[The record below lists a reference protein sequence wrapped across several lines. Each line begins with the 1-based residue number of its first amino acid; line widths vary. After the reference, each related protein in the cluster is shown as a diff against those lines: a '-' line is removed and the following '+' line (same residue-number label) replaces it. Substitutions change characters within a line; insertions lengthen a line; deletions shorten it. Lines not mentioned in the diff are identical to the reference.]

1 MDKIVCVGKNYIEH
15 AKELGDAVPAKP
27 VLFLKPPS
35 VLRQNSHS
43 ISMDLFLP
51 VGRGSIHHECEIVIQ
66 LRKGGFRISEAEAF
80 QAIGAVSVGL
90 DMTLREEQSALK
102 KAGSPWT
109 VSKVF
114 TDSAVVGPLV
124 PVEKFTDWLTT
135 PFSLKVNGAPRQEG
149 VASQMTLSPE
159 KCIAYISEHF
169 PLCAGDLI
177 FTGTPKGVSAVE
189 PGDAAVLKFGSI
201 EFSVLWHALKP

>member
-35 VLRQNSHS
+35 ILRQGYQGKSL
-43 ISMDLFLP
+43 DLFLP
-51 VGRGSIHHECEIVIQ
+51 VDRGSVHHECEIVIQ
-66 LRKGGFRISEAEAF
+66 LKNGGFRMSEAEASK
-80 QAIGAVSVGL
+80 AIGAVSVGL
-90 DMTLREEQSALK
+90 DMTLRDQQMALK

-114 TDSAVVGPLV
+114 TDSAVVGPWV
-124 PVEKFTDWLTT
+124 PVEKFSDWAVTS
-135 PFSLKVNGAPRQEG
+135 FSLRVNGNPRQEG
-149 VASQMTLSPE
+149 VASQMTLSPSQ
-159 KCIAYISEHF
+159 CLAYISEHF
-169 PLCAGDLI
+169 PLCPGDLI
-177 FTGTPKGVSAVE
+177 FTGTPKGVGPVE

-201 EFSVLWHALKP
+201 EFSVLWHALKL